1 MYAETEVSEK
11 TLKKLPIP
19 SGYKVLI
26 AMPDIEDTTEG
37 GVFMPDELKNSEETA
52 SIIGF
57 VMKVGESAYSDKSR
71 FPDGPWCQEGAFII
85 FRSYSGTRFKIHGK
99 EFRIINDDTVE
110 AVVDDPRGYTRV

>member
-1 MYAETEVSEK
+1 MYAEAEVSEK
-11 TLKKLPIP
+11 TIKKLPAP

-26 AMPDIEDTTEG
+26 AMPEIEDTTAG

-71 FPDGPWCQEGAFII
+71 FPP
-85 FRSYSGTRFKIHGK
+85 RS
-99 EFRIINDDTVE
+99 
-110 AVVDDPRGYTRV
+110 